1 MKTKNLLVAFLLALV
16 LYSCGAYFNQP
27 VNDQEA
33 RVGEATRVTKDLEN
47 LPPPEQPVVVGV
59 YNFRDQ
65 TGQFKPTEIGSTFST
80 AVTQG
85 ATTILLKSLEDT
97 NWFIATERENLNN
110 LLNERQIIKSTREEY
125 AQMSGTQPERL
136 RPLLFAGILLEGGI
150 VSYDTNIVTGG
161 LGARYFGIGSST
173 EYRQDRITI
182 YLRAVSTSTGEIL
195 KTVYVSKTILSQ
207 ALDASYF
214 RFVSFQ
220 RLLEVETGF
229 TRNEP
234 VQLAVT
240 EAVEKA
246 VYALVIEGMADQLW
260 APKEGEE
267 EKAEQLINEY
277 FEEKEESGNT
287 RLYDRMYKERRSDN
301 VITASVGTALI
312 DGDIA
317 NSRPGFY
324 FDIGYKRYFN
334 SFLNAGLTVNHFKLR
349 NDDLYNENVTSVD
362 LNLEFTILPYDNF
375 TPFISTGGGA
385 NYLNSSNQL
394 DWKFQ
399 FGIGLEYLVS
409 DSIGIKFLA
418 EQNIV
423 FSDEVDG
430 IISGKR
436 DDFYYRFGLG
446 VNFYLFN
453 KKQYKV
459 KSVSPVDGTTEISP
473 AAGSDVNNN

>member
-1 MKTKNLLVAFLLALV
+1 MKIKNLLVGYGLLFFLH
-16 LYSCGAYFNQP
+16 SCGTYFNQP
-27 VNDQEA
+27 LGDQTA
-33 RVGEATRVTKDLEN
+33 RIGEDTRVSKDLKN
-47 LPPPEQPVVVGV
+47 LPEPNQPVVVGV

-65 TGQFKPTEIGSTFST
+65 TGQFKPTDLGSTFST

-85 ATTILLKSLEDT
+85 ATTILIKSLEDT
-97 NWFIATERENLNN
+97 KWFRATERENLNN

-125 AQMSGTQPERL
+125 AQISGTPPERL

-195 KTVYVSKTILSQ
+195 KSVYVSKTILSQ

-246 VYALVIEGMADQLW
+246 VYALVIEGMADGLW
-260 APKEGEE
+260 VPKEGEE
-267 EKAEQLINEY
+267 EKAKKLIDEY
-277 FEEKEESGNT
+277 FEEKEEAADT
-287 RLYDRMYKERRSDN
+287 KLYDRLQKDRRTKD
-301 VITASVGTALI
+301 VITVGGGASLL

-317 NSRPGFY
+317 GARPGY
-324 FDIGYKRYFN
+324 MVRMGYKRYFN
-334 SFLNAGLTVNHFKLR
+334 SWLSAGLTANQFNLR
-349 NDDLYNENVTSVD
+349 TSGSFEEQATSVD
-362 LNLEFTILPYDNF
+362 LNAEFTILPYDRF
-375 TPFISTGGGA
+375 TPFLYTGGGF
-385 NYLNSSNQL
+385 NIMNERDIY

-399 FGIGLEYLVS
+399 LGLGVEYMVS
-409 DSIGIKFLA
+409 DTFGLHLFA
-418 EQNIV
+418 EQNFV
-423 FSDEVDG
+423 LNDEIDG
-430 IISGKR
+430 IRSGRR

-446 VNFYLFN
+446 INIYLGNNN
-453 KKQYKV
+453 KSYKT
-459 KSVSPVDGTTEISP
+459 KSVSPVDGKTELNTQTTT
-473 AAGSDVNNN
+473 GGNN